1 MFLNIVII
9 ASVLVVL
16 FTLVMGMIQLASN
29 TEEARHKS
37 NTWMWRRIYA
47 QGGAV
52 VIMLVAVWLKSRGA

>member
-1 MFLNIVII
+1 MFLTLIII

-29 TEEARHKS
+29 SEEARMKS

-47 QGGAV
+47 QGAAI
-52 VIMLVAVWLKSRGA
+52 VIMLIAVWLKSKGA

>member
-1 MFLNIVII
+1 MFLNIIII

-29 TEEARHKS
+29 SEEARQKS

-47 QGGAV
+47 QGGAI
-52 VIMLVAVWLKSRGA
+52 VIMMIAVWLKSRGA